1 MGLQWRWLVTG
12 RLRSP
17 PRADLGPPLGQNGRR
32 HRDLIT
38 WRRFHLPK
46 GWTDGDLSLCSHLNQ
61 RQKDRLLKGPWKAI
75 PVQSRQGRGDSWMG
89 QWPYQ
94 DVCWREVQA
103 DHFARHGL
111 RCRWRPRNNSA
122 KLNPRF

>member
-1 MGLQWRWLVTG
+1 MGVASEITS
-12 RLRSP
+12 SP

-38 WRRFHLPK
+38 RRRFHLPK

-75 PVQSRQGRGDSWMG
+75 PVQSRRG
-89 QWPYQ
+89 
-94 DVCWREVQA
+94 EVIA
-103 DHFARHGL
+103 GWDNGL
-111 RCRWRPRNNSA
+111 TKMSVGERS
-122 KLNPRF
+122 KLTIS